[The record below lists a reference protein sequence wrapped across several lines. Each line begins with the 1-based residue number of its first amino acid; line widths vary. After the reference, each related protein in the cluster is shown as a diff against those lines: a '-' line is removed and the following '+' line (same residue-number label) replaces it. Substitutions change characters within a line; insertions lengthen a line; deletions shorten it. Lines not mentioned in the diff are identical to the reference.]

1 MLTQFPP
8 DSHSQNLPTQFPPD
22 SFPDNR
28 FPLPSQ
34 NENET
39 RTKNQLRFSRSRPRQ
54 SLATCHHLN
63 LDMHRIRG
71 SFHSMMMFLSP
82 LLNDRSSNSFFDL
95 LHHHRHQ
102 RGRSLGSRKQQLEFK
117 TKLNYEHHTILP
129 KLFDCRHCC
138 GQTGT
143 SLNFISVDLHRS
155 ISLLMSLQ
163 GFVLTRNIYFHY
175 DSIS

>member
-34 NENET
+34 NENE
-39 RTKNQLRFSRSRPRQ
+39 NE
-54 SLATCHHLN
+54 N
-63 LDMHRIRG
+63 LKL
-71 SFHSMMMFLSP
+71 FL
-82 LLNDRSSNSFFDL
+82 LI

-102 RGRSLGSRKQQLEFK
+102 KRQVTWSRKQQLEFK
-117 TKLNYEHHTILP
+117 TKLNYEHTILP

-143 SLNFISVDLHRS
+143 SLNLISVDLHRS

-175 DSIS
+175 RFDFVRRI